1 MIILPRQAQDK
12 HRKSAQK
19 RRRFVHAQ
27 VGSAAKT
34 MRCSRRRAPTTHRLP
49 SAGLPLES
57 AAFATTTSV
66 ARAQKE
72 EKEEVVVEEEQARC
86 CA

>member
-19 RRRFVHAQ
+19 RRRFVQ

-72 EKEEVVVEEEQARC
+72 EKEVEEVEEEQARC

>member
-1 MIILPRQAQDK
+1 M
-12 HRKSAQK
+12 
-19 RRRFVHAQ
+19 Q

-72 EKEEVVVEEEQARC
+72 EKEEEEEVVVEEEQARC

>member
-1 MIILPRQAQDK
+1 M
-12 HRKSAQK
+12 
-19 RRRFVHAQ
+19 HAQ

-57 AAFATTTSV
+57 AGFATTTSV

-72 EKEEVVVEEEQARC
+72 EKEEEVVVEEEQARC